1 MPRDWSLLSS
11 HGRALVI
18 LAGRPTS
25 RLRDL
30 AKDLGL
36 TPRAVQDIVRDLEE
50 SGYLERHREGRRNRY
65 VVRGDRPMHDP
76 VSADHDA
83 ADLLHALGVEPR
95 VPPTSGPLRAVDP
108 GLQRPP
114 LPGAAAR
121 PAGGRGPAGDVRGA
135 PVAGRQLRARRTG
148 RNRDPRRRRARRRR
162 RPAAHGPGRPP
173 GLPGARRRRASLGR
187 HLPHP
192 PRRHRTPPPRRRSCP
207 PTVRRGARAVVPR
220 PRRRPAGRRPCP
232 ADDPDPGDRAG
243 RRCRRSGQQHGQQH
257 GQQQANST
265 ANSPANSP
273 EGAIG

>member
-30 AKDLGL
+30 AQDLGL

-95 VPPTSGPLRAVDP
+95 VPPTSGPLRAVILACSDHRFQEPLRDLLAAEGLLGTSELLLWP
-108 GLQRPP
+108 GGSSAL
-114 LPGAAAR
+114 A
-121 PAGGRGPAGDVRGA
+121 GPAGSGSSTPSSSPPA
-135 PVAGRQLRARRTG
+135 A
-148 RNRDPRRRRARRRR
+148 PRRAWSWSRTRAAGCRAPSCEPRPTSSA
-162 RPAAHGPGRPP
+162 PAAPSPNAAAAPPIVSADGSAWSPSCGSSTAPAPGGSP
-173 GLPGARRRRASLGR
+173 SL
-187 HLPHP
+187 
-192 PRRHRTPPPRRRSCP
+192 PRR
-207 PTVRRGARAVVPR
+207 
-220 PRRRPAGRRPCP
+220 
-232 ADDPDPGDRAG
+232 
-243 RRCRRSGQQHGQQH
+243 
-257 GQQQANST
+257 
-265 ANSPANSP
+265 
-273 EGAIG
+273 